1 MNFHGKL
8 GLGKIPKFQ
17 SNQVQF
23 IPHLMTPFSLVEM
36 TSPVFTCG
44 EACKS
49 RDDKKSV
56 GGGAGVVVCPELLSK
71 EEVELWFCPELLSKT
86 LVNGKMMPKAHLM
99 TWKAFDSAQRSN

>member
-1 MNFHGKL
+1 MVRRNL
-8 GLGKIPKFQ
+8 GHFALFMFMLNTYRIIQK
-17 SNQVQF
+17 V
-23 IPHLMTPFSLVEM
+23 
-36 TSPVFTCG
+36 SPRLYENDMKNCIFTCG

-86 LVNGKMMPKAHLM
+86 LVNGKNDA
-99 TWKAFDSAQRSN
+99 

>member
-1 MNFHGKL
+1 MRRPIGATSVIL
-8 GLGKIPKFQ
+8 GLKAFIAKPEKAR
-17 SNQVQF
+17 VQWLTTLHF
-23 IPHLMTPFSLVEM
+23 VE
-36 TSPVFTCG
+36 VGIFTCG

-86 LVNGKMMPKAHLM
+86 LVNGKNDA
-99 TWKAFDSAQRSN
+99 

>member
-1 MNFHGKL
+1 MSYRSLIFSKKL
-8 GLGKIPKFQ
+8 YALSI
-17 SNQVQF
+17 
-23 IPHLMTPFSLVEM
+23 
-36 TSPVFTCG
+36 FTCG

-86 LVNGKMMPKAHLM
+86 LVNGKNDA
-99 TWKAFDSAQRSN
+99 